1 MTRAKYNA
9 ETNSLQELAG
19 DKPNSND
26 FYKLAIAPG
35 FGSFFDHNAYAIAWA
50 KYNRAVNECRL
61 IPCDPSCREVFK
73 DQCEYE
79 EGKDYEVRLHYHA
92 PDDKELMAFPL
103 SVKSEDDLHY
113 EYAGKLA
120 HCLGITISGADWE
133 AKALPE
139 LKRLFSLT
147 KR

>member
-1 MTRAKYNA
+1 MTRATYNA
-9 ETNSLQELAG
+9 DNTITELPG
-19 DKPNSND
+19 MDKPEQYFFSHKFAYEDAMAYYNAH
-26 FYKLAIAPG
+26 LATLRTIPC
-35 FGSFFDHNAYAIAWA
+35 SP
-50 KYNRAVNECRL
+50 ECRGL
-61 IPCDPSCREVFK
+61 WAVGQK
-73 DQCEYE
+73 LE